1 MLTDAAIEALKPKDK
16 SYKIADRGG
25 MYVVVQP
32 SGPVVCPHRRQ
43 STSNE

>member
-1 MLTDAAIEALKPKDK
+1 MLTLKPKDK

-32 SGPVVCPHRRQ
+32 SGPVVCPDWRQ
-43 STSNE
+43 STGNE